1 MANSPL
7 DETHDARARS
17 WVDCAN
23 RPHTDFPIQNLPLGV
38 FRPKGQAEA
47 PRAGAAIGDRILDI
61 AACAALLD
69 GVARRAAEATRAPT
83 LNALMALDAEH
94 WTALR
99 RGLFALLL
107 AGSRHRQAVEPL
119 LCPMD
124 EAELFLPA
132 RPGGFV
138 DFFASINHA
147 TNAGRLFRPTA
158 PLLPNYKFV
167 PIGYNGRVSSLHLS
181 GQPVRRPWG
190 QTKVAEAQVPDF
202 GPCAKLDYEVE
213 LGIFLGGAS
222 ELGTPVAIGDAARHV
237 FGLCL
242 LNDWSARDIQAW
254 EYQPLGPFLAKT
266 FATTLSPWIV
276 TADALRPF
284 RVAAAARAPGD
295 PAPLPHLSDAQ
306 DAVCGAFDIDLD
318 ACLSTPDMTA
328 KGLPAFRLGRV
339 NARSLYWTPAQMIAH
354 QTSNGCNLEPG
365 DLYGTGTISG
375 EDETALGSLLEI
387 TRNGT
392 EPLHLPSGETRRFLE
407 DGDEVTFRGH
417 CSRPGFATIGFGTCT
432 ARIAP
437 ALPCHSTSMQG
448 AAR

>member
-7 DETHDARARS
+7 DETHDARATS

-23 RPHTDFPIQNLPLGV
+23 HPHTDFPIQNLPLCV
-38 FRPKGQAEA
+38 FRPKGRAEA
-47 PRAGAAIGDRILDI
+47 PRGGAAIGDRILDI
-61 AACAALLD
+61 AACAPLLD

-99 RGLFALLL
+99 RCLFALLV

-119 LCPMD
+119 LFPME

-190 QTKVAEAQVPDF
+190 QTKVAEVEAPDF
-202 GPCAKLDYEVE
+202 GPCVKLDYELE

-306 DAVCGAFDIDLD
+306 DAAFGAFDIEVE
-318 ACLSTPDMTA
+318 ASLSTPDMTQ

-365 DLYGTGTISG
+365 DLYGSGTISG

-392 EPLHLPSGETRRFLE
+392 EPLSLPSGETRRFLE
-407 DGDEVTFRGH
+407 DGDAVTFRGH

-432 ARIAP
+432 GRIAP
-437 ALPCHSTSMQG
+437 ALPGHSTSMQG